1 MTPQDKAREL
11 AALYTSVA
19 NGRELQ
25 YDWSSPSDADRRWQ
39 TPGNHSPQMSS
50 DLSRWRIKPEPRTVY
65 LAYKSGNR
73 ALFIPE
79 EQAEE
84 YRANGCTVSKWTEVL
99 E

>member
-25 YDWSSPSDADRRWQ
+25 FNYAVQEPDDWRD
-39 TPGNHSPQMSS
+39 PGCHCPHLGSN
-50 DLSRWRIKPEPRTVY
+50 LSRWRIKPEPRTVY